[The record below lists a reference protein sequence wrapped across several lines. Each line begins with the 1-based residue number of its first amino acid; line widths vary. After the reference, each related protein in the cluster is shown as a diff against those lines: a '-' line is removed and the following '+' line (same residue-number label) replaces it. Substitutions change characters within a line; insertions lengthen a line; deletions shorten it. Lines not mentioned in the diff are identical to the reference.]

1 LYFFKKSIKRAKELG
16 YDTTS
21 VLENLN

>member
-1 LYFFKKSIKRAKELG
+1 MPEYVLKILGHLG

-21 VLENLN
+21 VSK